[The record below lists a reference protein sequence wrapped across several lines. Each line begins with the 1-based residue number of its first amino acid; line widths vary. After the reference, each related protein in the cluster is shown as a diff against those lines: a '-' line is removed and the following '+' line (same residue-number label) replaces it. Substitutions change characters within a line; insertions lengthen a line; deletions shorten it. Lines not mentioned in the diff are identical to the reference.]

1 MSEKNSKNL
10 LRQGFLQATGVSLYA
25 SLIGLLFWKG
35 EAIFGGGRPNY
46 FGPVTFL
53 ILFSVSVLICGLLV
67 FYQPYLLFFEGK
79 KKGAIDIVLST
90 SVGLFIFL
98 LIFLALMV
106 IFK

>member
-53 ILFSVSVLICGLLV
+53 ILFSVSVLICGLFV
-67 FYQPYLLFFEGK
+67 FYQPYLLFFEAK
-79 KKGAIDIVLST
+79 KRQAADLILFTTIW
-90 SVGLFIFL
+90 LFIF
-98 LIFLALMV
+98 FLAFLMLTV
-106 IFK
+106 AS